1 MRWTKQPPP
10 RTRIDRNNPLTN
22 GLVAAWIGTDKNN
35 AISTG
40 YPFAA
45 AAGSVDRPSVIFN
58 DAYER
63 VNSNGITGWRP
74 ADPDRVG
81 GDDFIDVNFSS
92 SFTSGSADWTL
103 FSVNQF
109 YNSNHDHALWGL
121 DASGNFQI
129 WADTNGGALR
139 LGIYDG
145 ASATYAAES
154 SLNDNTRPYCIGVS
168 FNSAAD
174 DCNGYIDGTLAVS
187 DTGFSGSA
195 AGNLQINASTTTKIG
210 YQGIFLWAIW
220 DRELSPSEHKQLAE
234 NPWQIYS
241 TRRFALADPLPDTR
255 VLEVP
260 TKEWT
265 KQPPAGT
272 KLDLSNSIVKKAAFL
287 WSGSNS
293 GGAYGIDH
301 ISGVQGVQSTWS
313 TNNVNFN
320 NTEKGSAINSLY
332 NATDANVIEFTGLS
346 QAINYHSHFF
356 IYRSNNTT
364 QAYRSAMATYS
375 GGWTSGTMGL
385 ASYPIGTSS
394 QSVQAYD
401 GANFYTWSSV
411 GPITTDTDW
420 YSMCI
425 QSPVTVLS
433 YGDLY
438 INGKYIGQSSV
449 QRASDDVTIT
459 QVALGGNRTWDNE
472 GLGGDLLFAAAFKDA
487 LTPGEI
493 ESLHNNPWQIFKPQ
507 ELQVSIEYEEAG
519 FDDDAERRL
528 YFIPQ
533 EVKWTRK

>member
-332 NATDANVIEFTGLS
+332 NATDA
-346 QAINYHSHFF
+346 Y
-356 IYRSNNTT
+356 NN
-364 QAYRSAMATYS
+364 QR
-375 GGWTSGTMGL
+375 
-385 ASYPIGTSS
+385 
-394 QSVQAYD
+394 
-401 GANFYTWSSV
+401 
-411 GPITTDTDW
+411 
-420 YSMCI
+420 
-425 QSPVTVLS
+425 
-433 YGDLY
+433 Y
-438 INGKYIGQSSV
+438 ISWFSI
-449 QRASDDVTIT
+449 
-459 QVALGGNRTWDNE
+459 
-472 GLGGDLLFAAAFKDA
+472 
-487 LTPGEI
+487 LT
-493 ESLHNNPWQIFKPQ
+493 
-507 ELQVSIEYEEAG
+507 SIELKLAHKLQDKSLKKLNTCKSIINKRLSLWKYDKSFHDSQNNRAYNQRLINSIIPIISKYQTYIYECLDVLGYENPVKENYNG
-519 FDDDAERRL
+519 LFD
-528 YFIPQ
+528 
-533 EVKWTRK
+533 